1 MSKTQSVTYSVMTG
15 NGKDWAMHGQ
25 TADMQAAMKTARGLV
40 SAQQASQVRVI
51 KEFLDSKTGRTV
63 KTTILDEESG
73 RTVAAGG
80 GDGGTARW
88 VFVAIAMFAIGFG
101 GVFAV
106 KTFFL

>member
-40 SAQQASQVRVI
+40 AKQQASQVRVI

-73 RTVAAGG
+73 RAAEVAGG
-80 GDGGTARW
+80 SGTARW